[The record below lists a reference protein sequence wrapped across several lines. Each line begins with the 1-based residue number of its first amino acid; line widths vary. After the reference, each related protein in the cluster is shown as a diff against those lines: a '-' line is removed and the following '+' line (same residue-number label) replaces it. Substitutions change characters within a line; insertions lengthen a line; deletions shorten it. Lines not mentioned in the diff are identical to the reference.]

1 MKIVLAPDKFK
12 NSLTALEFCQAV
24 EKGVKQVRSDIDIIQ
39 LPLADGGD
47 GTIEV
52 VNYYLKG
59 EMVTVEVSNPF
70 FKPVKASYL
79 YSESTQTAFIE
90 MAEASGMKL
99 LNEYEGDCKN
109 ATTYGTGEMILDAIN
124 RGVIKIIL
132 GIGGSATNDCGIGMA
147 TALGY
152 QFLDK
157 NYNAVQPIGANLSKI
172 ASINTN
178 QVNPK
183 LGDVQFQIAC
193 DVTNPLYGKNGA
205 AYTYAAQKGAT
216 VEDIKML
223 DQGLQDFSVVLH
235 EVFDVDPQTIKG
247 AGAAGG
253 MGIASKVFLNGSL
266 EPGIELIKTLAGFE
280 EKIQG
285 ADWMISGEGKLD
297 DQTLSGKTILG
308 VTDVID
314 QDTKVAVFCGA
325 IELEDEVIKD
335 LNIWYADAVI
345 KYAVS
350 VEDAMNNAGKYVEEM
365 AKTFAQNFLK
375 T

>member
-99 LNEYEGDCKN
+99 LNEFEGDCKN

-124 RGVIKIIL
+124 RGVSKIIL

-266 EPGIELIKTLAGFE
+266 EPGIELIKTLARFE

-297 DQTLSGKTILG
+297 DQTLSGKTIQG

-325 IELEDEVIKD
+325 IELEDKVIKD

-350 VEDAMNNAGKYVEEM
+350 VEDAMSNAGKYVEEM

>member
-12 NSLTALEFCQAV
+12 NSLTALEFCQVV
-24 EKGVKQVRSDIDIIQ
+24 EEGIKQVRSDIDIIQ

-59 EMVTVEVSNPF
+59 EMVTVEVNNPF
-70 FKPVKASYL
+70 FKPVKATYL

-99 LNEYEGDCKN
+99 LNEFEGDCKN
-109 ATTYGTGEMILDAIN
+109 ATTYGTGEMILDAVN
-124 RGVIKIIL
+124 RGVSKIIL

-157 NYNAVQPIGANLSKI
+157 DHKLVKPIGANLSKI
-172 ASINTN
+172 VSIDTN
-178 QVNPK
+178 QVNSK

-216 VEDIKML
+216 VKDIKML

-266 EPGIELIKTLAGFE
+266 EPGIELIKTLARFE

-350 VEDAMNNAGKYVEEM
+350 VEDAMSHAGKYVEEM